1 VTVPSV
7 FTRILDGELPGRFV
21 LRDERCAAFLTVA
34 PLRPGHVLVVP
45 VEEIDSWLDLPPD
58 LAGHLVLVAQRVGRA
73 VQAAF
78 GSARVGLVVAG
89 LEVPHAHLHVVPV
102 DTMADLDFARA
113 DPAPDPAALDD
124 AQARILARLPA

>member
-1 VTVPSV
+1 MTVPSV

-21 LRDERCAAFLTVA
+21 LRDARCAAFLTVA

-45 VEEIDSWLDLPPD
+45 VEEIDSWLDLPPE

>member
-21 LRDERCAAFLTVA
+21 LRDARCAAFLTVA

>member
-1 VTVPSV
+1 MPSV

-21 LRDERCAAFLTVA
+21 LRDERCAAFLTLA

>member
-1 VTVPSV
+1 MPSV

>member
-1 VTVPSV
+1 MPSV

-21 LRDERCAAFLTVA
+21 LRDARCAAFLTVA

-58 LAGHLVLVAQRVGRA
+58 LAGHLVLVAQQVGRA

>member
-21 LRDERCAAFLTVA
+21 LRDARCAAFLTVA

-45 VEEIDSWLDLPPD
+45 VEEIDSWLDLPPE

-113 DPAPDPAALDD
+113 DPAPEPAALDD

>member
-1 VTVPSV
+1 MTVPSV

-21 LRDERCAAFLTVA
+21 LRDERCAAFLTAA

>member
-1 VTVPSV
+1 MTVPSV

-21 LRDERCAAFLTVA
+21 LRDARCAAFLTVA

-45 VEEIDSWLDLPPD
+45 VEEIDSWLDLPPE

-113 DPAPDPAALDD
+113 DPAPEPAALDD

>member
-21 LRDERCAAFLTVA
+21 LRDARCAAFLTVA

-45 VEEIDSWLDLPPD
+45 VEEIDSWLDLPPE

-102 DTMADLDFARA
+102 DTLADLDFARA
-113 DPAPDPAALDD
+113 DPAPEPAALDD

>member
-1 VTVPSV
+1 VPSV

>member
-1 VTVPSV
+1 MTVPSV

-21 LRDERCAAFLTVA
+21 LRDARCAAFLTVA

>member
-1 VTVPSV
+1 MPSV

-21 LRDERCAAFLTVA
+21 LRDARCAAFLTVA

-58 LAGHLVLVAQRVGRA
+58 LAGHLMLVAQRVGRA

>member
-1 VTVPSV
+1 MTVPSV

>member
-1 VTVPSV
+1 MTVPSV

-21 LRDERCAAFLTVA
+21 LRDARCAAFLTVA

-45 VEEIDSWLDLPPD
+45 VEEIDSWLDLPPE

-102 DTMADLDFARA
+102 DTLADLDFARA
-113 DPAPDPAALDD
+113 DPAPEPAALDD

>member
-1 VTVPSV
+1 MPSV

-21 LRDERCAAFLTVA
+21 LRDARCAAFLTVA